1 MGCALTGLLAV
12 GALVLTA
19 CSGGDGEGTGG
30 VIEENVVRPGIT
42 AIDDASALSC
52 DADVQ
57 AVGAAL
63 QSYELLEG
71 APAPDEQA
79 LVDAGYLRSPSE
91 LVDVVG
97 GQIVAQ
103 DPGCAATLTAT
114 PIATAPSGSAPM
126 TAPATDV
133 GEIVTSVAPVQATT
147 DEVLATMSEIDI
159 ESFGGIEC
167 ATELAAI
174 SAAGQ
179 AFVAREGRNPDS
191 LDELADDLDRTITLW
206 TFDADRESLVPA
218 AGSPC
223 PDAFAG

>member
-1 MGCALTGLLAV
+1 MRRALAGWLSV

-19 CSGGDGEGTGG
+19 CSGGDGEGG

-42 AIDDASALSC
+42 AIDDASALAC
-52 DADVQ
+52 DGDVQ

-63 QSYELLEG
+63 QSYEMLEG
-71 APAPDEQA
+71 SPAADEQA

-103 DPGCAATLTAT
+103 DPGCAAALTAT

-133 GEIVTSVAPVQATT
+133 GEIVTSVDPAQSTAEGVF
-147 DEVLATMSEIDI
+147 ATMSDTEIA
-159 ESFGGIEC
+159 SYGGVDC
-167 ATELAAI
+167 ATEIAAI
-174 SAAGQ
+174 IAAGEV
-179 AFVAREGRNPDS
+179 FFARESREPVA
-191 LDELADDLDRTITLW
+191 LDELAGDLEREITLW
-206 TFDADRESLVPA
+206 TFDPERQTLVPA
-218 AGSPC
+218 PGSPC
-223 PDAFAG
+223 TDVAAG